1 MVQGLVPVFAIS
13 ANPISLRR
21 GEAPPKLRCFGIA
34 ELPRRSSRY
43 GVTGRLASRAAAARR
58 VRAREARPKQPRSAR
73 WMTSPVAHLGPPLL
87 TKFKEGDRMGPNG
100 CLMPKRLFF
109 STLTRLNCEPYKHAA
124 IFLKKIIFC
133 CTFCLPGAYR

>member
-1 MVQGLVPVFAIS
+1 MPVFAIS

-21 GEAPPKLRCFGIA
+21 GEAPLKLRCFGIA

-58 VRAREARPKQPRSAR
+58 VRAREARPKQPRSAG

-100 CLMPKRLFF
+100 CLMPKLPKF
-109 STLTRLNCEPYKHAA
+109 SPFLTHCNCEPYKHAS
-124 IFLKKIIFC
+124 IFLKKKSF
-133 CTFCLPGAYR
+133 FVVHFALQPAYIG

>member
-1 MVQGLVPVFAIS
+1 MPVFAIS

-34 ELPRRSSRY
+34 EPPRRSSRY

-58 VRAREARPKQPRSAR
+58 VRAREARPKQPRSAG

-87 TKFKEGDRMGPNG
+87 TKCQERDRMGPNG
-100 CLMPKRLFF
+100 YLMPKRLIFF
-109 STLTRLNCEPYKHAA
+109 YSYALELRTLQTRRD
-124 IFLKKIIFC
+124 FLEKIIFC
-133 CTFCLPGAYR
+133 CTFCLLGAYT